1 MPRLLSQF
9 LRPAALISALGLM
22 CGLAASYALA
32 AGAETGKLDKELERR
47 AFVAEN
53 LVFTFYHELGHAL
66 IDLLEVPVLGKEEDA
81 VDALA
86 VLLSSQG
93 HAPEAADAMIAS
105 AAESFAISDE
115 WAAQGGEE
123 FAFWDEH
130 SLDAQRFYSIIC
142 LYYGGEP
149 DELETM
155 ADDMELPDERR
166 DLCIDERAQAERAW
180 SNVFD
185 SMDKE
190 MDSAFTQGVTLIRKT
205 PSSDENKQAA
215 KLLAGSDLLEQAI
228 AGFNSAFATPAAV
241 TVTLTGCEEANAFY
255 DTETRGITL
264 CYELIS
270 EFAEQ
275 IDWALENEQ

>member
-1 MPRLLSQF
+1 MARLSTLFS
-9 LRPAALISALGLM
+9 RPASLAPALGLI
-22 CGLAASYALA
+22 CGLATSHAFA
-32 AGAETGKLDKELERR
+32 ADTELGKLETAFERH

-93 HAPEAADAMIAS
+93 HAPDAADAMIAS

-115 WAAQGGEE
+115 WAAQDGEE

-130 SLDAQRFYSIIC
+130 SLNPQRFYSIIC

-149 DELETM
+149 DELKAM
-155 ADDMELPDERR
+155 ADDLELPDERR

-185 SMDKE
+185 KMDQE
-190 MDSAFTQGVTLIRKT
+190 MDSEFTQGLTLIRKT

-215 KLLAGSDLLEQAI
+215 KLIAGSDLLEQAI
-228 AGFNSAFATPAAV
+228 AGFNSTFATPAAL
-241 TVTLTGCEEANAFY
+241 TVTLTGCEEANACY

-264 CYELIS
+264 CYELVS

-275 IDWALENEQ
+275 IDWALQNDQ